1 MRYAPE
7 MTEPQVESTAA
18 EVPARRLTRAEA
30 RAQTR
35 ERLLAAAAEVFKR
48 QGYSGASLEAVAE
61 AAGYTK
67 GAVYSNF
74 ATKADL
80 FTALIERW
88 VDAQAKAQQEAYGGA
103 SIEEFVNDLDQ
114 IFARQMSDPGWLA
127 LNIEFWLAAVRDPA
141 IAAKLVESG
150 RRIREASGHQIQL
163 EMESEGRTS
172 PFTGLELGTIVSA
185 LASGMAL
192 DLAIDPDA
200 VDPKLLVRVARVLVG
215 LDPEPP
221 TGGD

>member
-1 MRYAPE
+1 
-7 MTEPQVESTAA
+7 MTEATEA
-18 EVPARRLTRAEA
+18 PARRLTRAEA
-30 RAQTR
+30 REQTR
-35 ERLLAAAAEVFKR
+35 GRLLAAAAEVFKR
-48 QGYSGASLEAVAE
+48 QGYNGASLEAVAE

-88 VDAQAKAQQEAYGGA
+88 VDAQAAAQQEAYAGA
-103 SIEEFVNDLDQ
+103 SIEDFINDLDQ
-114 IFARQMSDPGWLA
+114 ILERQTGDTGWLA
-127 LNIEFWLAAVRDPA
+127 LQVEFWLAAVRDPA

-150 RRIREASGHQIQL
+150 RRIREASGHQIQV
-163 EMESEGRTS
+163 EMDAEGRTP
-172 PFTGLELGTIVSA
+172 PFTGLELGTLVSA

-200 VDPKLLVRVARVLVG
+200 VDPKLLVRAARVLIG

-221 TGGD
+221 TDRA